1 MARVDTAFPLLRD
14 RHRKANLEALG
25 QIFADQAEDVQ
36 ARLDS
41 SASVLLARRWDAALQ
56 AVLLDRN
63 TDTAGEIA
71 NRVARALGGDYDPV
85 VMDAWLAENARIG
98 AENINTA
105 TRAKL
110 DAAKDTDDS
119 AKAVATVLEALQTSD
134 AAMYA
139 VSMVTS
145 IAGFAARDAAE
156 KSGAAAKIW
165 RTNSTN
171 PRSEHRR
178 MNGQTVPVGERF
190 SNGMDWPGDFEGG
203 ADEVAGCKC
212 SLTILS

>member
-1 MARVDTAFPLLRD
+1 VPRVDTRFPLLRE
-14 RHRKANLEALG
+14 RHREANLEALG
-25 QIFADQAEDVQ
+25 AIFADMAEDVQ
-36 ARLDS
+36 ARFDTG
-41 SASVLLARRWDAALQ
+41 AAVLLARRWDAALQ

-63 TDTAGEIA
+63 TNTAAEIA
-71 NRVARALGGDYDPV
+71 LRVANALGADYDPA

-98 AENINTA
+98 SENINA
-105 TRAKL
+105 STRSKL
-110 DAAKDTDDS
+110 DAAKSADD
-119 AKAVATVLEALQTSD
+119 AAEAVSTVLDALRTSD

-171 PRSEHRR
+171 PRSLHKR
-178 MNGQTVPVGERF
+178 MNGQSVPVGEKF